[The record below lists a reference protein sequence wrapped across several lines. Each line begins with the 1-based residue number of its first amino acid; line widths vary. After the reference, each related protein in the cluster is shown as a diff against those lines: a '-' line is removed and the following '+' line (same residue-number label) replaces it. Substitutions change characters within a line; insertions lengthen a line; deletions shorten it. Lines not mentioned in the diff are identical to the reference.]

1 MISIQLQK
9 EIEAP
14 PEIVFDLLAD
24 HTKFPIW
31 DPYFIDATLS
41 TEGPITKG
49 SKGVTVGKLM
59 GRRVE
64 SEIYYAAYDRPRFV
78 AGGTISGTVAARNS
92 VEFIPTELGTQID
105 FRLEVKLKGVMR
117 LFEPFMKGVIA
128 KQKQE
133 SLEALDDYITGN
145 R

>member
-1 MISIQLQK
+1 MIGIQLHK
-9 EIEAP
+9 EIKAS

-24 HTKFPIW
+24 HTQFPEW

-41 TEGPITKG
+41 TEGPIRKG
-49 SKGVTVGKLM
+49 SKGVTVGKLR
-59 GRRVE
+59 GRTVE
-64 SEIYYAAYDRPRFV
+64 SEIYYDAYDRPRFV
-78 AGGTISGTVAARNS
+78 SGGTTSGTVVAKNS

-117 LFEPFMKGVIA
+117 FIEPFMKGVIA
-128 KQKQE
+128 RQKQE
-133 SLEALDDYITGN
+133 SLDALDDYITRN